1 MTRSVYAVAATVAI
15 GLVLTAS
22 AGAAAPETTFPPA
35 IQGTPIVGKMLRA
48 GNGQW
53 RNNPTNFA
61 YQWLRCD
68 SKGNNCSKI
77 AGETDRTYHLTNAD
91 LGHTILVLV
100 TASNRDGDQTANS
113 HPTDVVTRAIA
124 PAGQTPPAIAGT
136 PIVGGTLSADAGS
149 YTGGAVGRYL
159 FQWRRCD
166 AAGEACVDIV
176 GATGQT
182 YGVRNADEGRTL
194 RVEVTARNPYGSTVN
209 ESKAT
214 AVVKPRTAP
223 AVTTTLTASRS
234 TTICCQTVRL
244 SGRVSSGKA
253 GEPITVLAR
262 PFDDDVDDI
271 VTKAT
276 AGANGDWTAVVT
288 PTIETTYTVQTSTT
302 KSQAVTVAVHPRV
315 GFGIRGNNFSAK
327 ITGRDTFAGA
337 VAYFQVQTNG
347 VWRTRAVIVVDRF
360 SVARF
365 RVPLK
370 KGRTYTVRIYLP
382 QRQAGPGYLDGASHT
397 RRVGGAA

>member
-1 MTRSVYAVAATVAI
+1 MTRSVCAVAAAVAI
-15 GLVLTAS
+15 GLVLTVS
-22 AGAAAPETTFPPA
+22 AGATAPQTTFPPA
-35 IQGTPIVGKMLRA
+35 IQGTPIVGKILRA

-53 RNNPTNFA
+53 RNNPSKFD
-61 YQWLRCD
+61 YQWMRCD
-68 SKGNNCSKI
+68 SKGNNCSRI
-77 AGETDRTYHLTNAD
+77 AGETDRTYQVTNAD
-91 LGHTILVLV
+91 LGRTLLVLV
-100 TASNRDGDQTANS
+100 TASNQDGDQTANS

-124 PAGQTPPAIAGT
+124 PVSQTAPTIAGT
-136 PIVGGTLSADAGS
+136 PIVGGSLSADAGTYS
-149 YTGGAVGRYL
+149 GGAVARYL

-166 AAGEACVDIV
+166 ASGGNCTDVV

-182 YGVRNADEGRTL
+182 YGVRNADEGKTL
-194 RVEVTARNPYGSTVN
+194 RVEVTARNPYGTTVN

-223 AVTTTLTASRS
+223 AVTTTLTASQS

-244 SGRVSSGKA
+244 TGRVSSGKA

-262 PFDDDVDDI
+262 AFDDNVDDI
-271 VTKAT
+271 VTRT
-276 AGANGDWTAVVT
+276 TSGANGDWTAVVT
-288 PTIETTYTVQTSTT
+288 PAIETAYTVQTSTT
-302 KSQAVTVAVHPRV
+302 KSQSVTVAVHPRV
-315 GFGIRGNNFSAK
+315 GFGINGNNFSAK
-327 ITGRDTFAGA
+327 ITGRDSFAGA

-347 VWRTRAVIVVDRF
+347 VWNTRAVIVVDRF